1 MKRSLFRG
9 LAMVLLAV
17 ATGLGT
23 APRAHADEK
32 THEATAV
39 NTQDGTSVFRFALS
53 VRDVANGVVDQ
64 TNEATAEASCVDCT
78 TIAIAFQV
86 IFVSGDDPNYVAPEN
101 RATAVNVECA
111 ECLTYAKATQIVVD
125 MHGMQLSDNGK
136 RRLKDL
142 EKRMHEV
149 ERNANDMTDAQ
160 LLAEAQYAQN
170 ELLDIFNT
178 ELVPIDEPGTDGSTT
193 TTSTTGVP
201 GGSTTSSSTSTTTS
215 TTQVQSSSTTAS
227 G

>member
-1 MKRSLFRG
+1 MKRTLIRG
-9 LAMVLLAV
+9 LATVLLALAV
-17 ATGLGT
+17 GIGG
-23 APRAHADEK
+23 APSARADEK
-32 THEATAV
+32 TNEATAI
-39 NTQDGTSVFRFALS
+39 NTQDGSSVFRFALS

-64 TNEATAEASCVDCT
+64 TNTATAEASCVDCT

-101 RATAVNVECA
+101 RATAVNVQCS

-125 MHGMQLSDNGK
+125 MNGMELSDRGK

-149 ERNANDMTDAQ
+149 ERNANSMTDAQ

-178 ELVPIDEPGTDGSTT
+178 ELVPIDQSTTGGSTT
-193 TTSTTGVP
+193 TTSTTSN
-201 GGSTTSSSTSTTTS
+201 STTSSSSSTTSSTTTTRPS
-215 TTQVQSSSTTAS
+215 DTTTTAAA
-227 G
+227 